1 MLALKAAGKRFLHRR
16 PTIRGQSPP
25 TPDSLGSVHHLLVP
39 TLNGLGPM
47 AGRNGDWCLVKK
59 IERER
64 GASIEESGGS
74 VFYDFCSLVEGGGL
88 GELGPPK
95 LFDSIVNV

>member
-1 MLALKAAGKRFLHRR
+1 MFGK
-16 PTIRGQSPP
+16 
-25 TPDSLGSVHHLLVP
+25 
-39 TLNGLGPM
+39 
-47 AGRNGDWCLVKK
+47 
-59 IERER
+59 EER
-64 GASIEESGGS
+64 GGEGESIEESGGS